1 MRVPG
6 TEGRAGRV
14 EGLIVALDGLVEAVP
29 RRVDTA
35 AFHQVTRAARAA
47 LDASDQAGL
56 SDVQWA
62 HVDSVLAAF
71 VPDFARAYSTVE
83 ERRDMINEVVE
94 ALLVVHKRAAS
105 LVEAWQRTHCHELE
119 RRRQQERC
127 RGLMRTVVRAW
138 REEADGRKARS
149 LRVAVPAGTLV
160 EHGRHA
166 GRLGSGDCL
175 PTRRA
180 EWQPPRDGLVAA
192 LGGDE
197 QAMQR
202 LRAERRAHER
212 GDDDGAWLPVG
223 QSAVPAGSLARL
235 LLTYVRLVEGGRL
248 RLRRQLC
255 VRVAAVRRGQ
265 EVLAGRPVVEDWEAR
280 VRRTQLLAEREGV
293 ATPVVRGGDD
303 RGARRVSRAVGL
315 HGGWGPDEHVP
326 VPAPVEEVSTDTEPR
341 CWRHGWA
348 RRLLLAEDGAGV
360 GLHLVC
366 GGCEEHDLGSDSGD
380 GSGGDCGVGGG
391 GSSDSDDCCGVVGG
405 SGGAGESIGAGI
417 DPSRGAGGCKGEG
430 FGGEN
435 GGDGVRS
442 GGEGGGGDE
451 DAGDDAVRRQ
461 LPRRREV
468 LAFAGWGAD
477 GGELPY
483 RRLYMHEGVVRPRA
497 LRAPRFDGWAMHGT
511 PAEQVPTFSFV
522 RRLDLMDAHPLEDD
536 VDMPGQEVHARACE
550 VQRGQGRGISCD
562 RKSAAANVG
571 MAHVAHDA
579 GSLVGIKRAARAGLR
594 VIRGAIRGTGRMVGR
609 LWARERTGT
618 ADVQQQQQHEL
629 QHDGPMLVEQLEHGH
644 DGGGERQRYAHEEP
658 GSVGGGMGGESGATT
673 SGDEA
678 ASGVLL
684 RNAASFGR
692 GHSSAGCGSSEGV
705 LLVRG
710 AGAGREDA
718 VRLAGCEGSVSLAWR
733 AGVG

>member
-326 VPAPVEEVSTDTEPR
+326 VPAPVEEVSTDT
-341 CWRHGWA
+341 
-348 RRLLLAEDGAGV
+348 
-360 GLHLVC
+360 
-366 GGCEEHDLGSDSGD
+366 
-380 GSGGDCGVGGG
+380 
-391 GSSDSDDCCGVVGG
+391 
-405 SGGAGESIGAGI
+405 
-417 DPSRGAGGCKGEG
+417 
-430 FGGEN
+430 
-435 GGDGVRS
+435 
-442 GGEGGGGDE
+442 
-451 DAGDDAVRRQ
+451 
-461 LPRRREV
+461 
-468 LAFAGWGAD
+468 
-477 GGELPY
+477 
-483 RRLYMHEGVVRPRA
+483 
-497 LRAPRFDGWAMHGT
+497 
-511 PAEQVPTFSFV
+511 
-522 RRLDLMDAHPLEDD
+522 
-536 VDMPGQEVHARACE
+536 
-550 VQRGQGRGISCD
+550 
-562 RKSAAANVG
+562 
-571 MAHVAHDA
+571 
-579 GSLVGIKRAARAGLR
+579 
-594 VIRGAIRGTGRMVGR
+594 
-609 LWARERTGT
+609 
-618 ADVQQQQQHEL
+618 
-629 QHDGPMLVEQLEHGH
+629 
-644 DGGGERQRYAHEEP
+644 
-658 GSVGGGMGGESGATT
+658 
-673 SGDEA
+673 
-678 ASGVLL
+678 
-684 RNAASFGR
+684 
-692 GHSSAGCGSSEGV
+692 
-705 LLVRG
+705 
-710 AGAGREDA
+710 
-718 VRLAGCEGSVSLAWR
+718 
-733 AGVG
+733 